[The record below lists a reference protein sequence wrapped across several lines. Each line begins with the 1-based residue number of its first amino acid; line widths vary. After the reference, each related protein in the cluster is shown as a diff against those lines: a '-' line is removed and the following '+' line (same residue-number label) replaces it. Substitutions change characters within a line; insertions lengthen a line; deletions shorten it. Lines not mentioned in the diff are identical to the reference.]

1 MVFISMIYKFQ
12 LLVFVFRPVDF
23 KVISWNGFF
32 FFALSCFRLLDFCLQ
47 CLL

>member
-1 MVFISMIYKFQ
+1 MYIIGLNGKMVFISMIYKFQ

-32 FFALSCFRLLDFCLQ
+32 FV
-47 CLL
+47 